1 MPVKGGQMNN
11 AISKDSVFN
20 ALKQVID
27 PEIGINLV
35 DLGMIKDVEI
45 KNEEITVKM
54 VLTSPFCPMLDYL
67 AEKVKSKVESVSPGA
82 KVIVSMLDEP
92 WVPPEG
98 LKK

>member
-1 MPVKGGQMNN
+1 MNN
-11 AISKDSVFN
+11 AISKDNVFN

-45 KNEEITVKM
+45 MEEEIIVKM
-54 VLTSPFCPMLDYL
+54 VLTSPFCPMIDYL
-67 AEKVKSKVESVSPGA
+67 VEQVKNKVESIAPNT
-82 KVIVSMLDEP
+82 KVIVSMLDES

>member
-1 MPVKGGQMNN
+1 MNN

-45 KNEEITVKM
+45 KDEEIMVKM
-54 VLTSPFCPMLDYL
+54 VLTSPFCPMIDYL
-67 AEKVKSKVESVSPGA
+67 TEQVKNKVESIAPNT

>member
-1 MPVKGGQMNN
+1 MANSIN
-11 AISKDSVFN
+11 KDRIFE
-20 ALKQVID
+20 ALKEVID

-45 KNEEITVKM
+45 KDEEITVKM

-67 AEKVKSKVESVSPGA
+67 AEKVKNKVESIAPGA

-92 WVPPEG
+92 WIPLEG
-98 LKK
+98 LKEKKEE

>member
-1 MPVKGGQMNN
+1 MNN
-11 AISKDSVFN
+11 AISKDNVFN

-45 KNEEITVKM
+45 KDEEITVKM
-54 VLTSPFCPMLDYL
+54 VLTSPFCPMIDYL
-67 AEKVKSKVESVSPGA
+67 TEQVKNKVESIAPNT

>member
-1 MPVKGGQMNN
+1 MNN
-11 AISKDSVFN
+11 AVSKDSVFN

-35 DLGMIKDVEI
+35 DLGMIKDVEV
-45 KNEEITVKM
+45 KDEQITVKM
-54 VLTSPFCPMLDYL
+54 VLTSPFCPMINYL
-67 AEKVKSKVESVSPGA
+67 VEHVKNKVESIAPNT

>member
-1 MPVKGGQMNN
+1 MNN
-11 AISKDSVFN
+11 AISKDNVFN

-45 KNEEITVKM
+45 KDEEITVKM
-54 VLTSPFCPMLDYL
+54 VLTSPFCPMIDYL
-67 AEKVKSKVESVSPGA
+67 VEQVKNKVESIAPNT

>member
-1 MPVKGGQMNN
+1 MNN
-11 AISKDSVFN
+11 AISKDGVFN

-45 KNEEITVKM
+45 MEEEIIVKM
-54 VLTSPFCPMLDYL
+54 VLTSPFCPMIDYL
-67 AEKVKSKVESVSPGA
+67 VEQVKNKVESIAPNT

>member
-1 MPVKGGQMNN
+1 MNN
-11 AISKDSVFN
+11 TISKDSVFN

-35 DLGMIKDVEI
+35 DLGMIKDIEI
-45 KNEEITVKM
+45 KDEEITVKM
-54 VLTSPFCPMLDYL
+54 VLTSPFCPMIDYL
-67 AEKVKSKVESVSPGA
+67 VEQVKNKVESVAPDTR
-82 KVIVSMLDEP
+82 VIVSMLDEP

>member
-1 MPVKGGQMNN
+1 MNN

-45 KNEEITVKM
+45 MEEEIIVKM
-54 VLTSPFCPMLDYL
+54 VLTSPFCPMIDYL
-67 AEKVKSKVESVSPGA
+67 VEQVKNKVESVAPGA
-82 KVIVSMLDEP
+82 KVIVSMLNEP
-92 WVPPEG
+92 WAPPEG
-98 LKK
+98 LKEKKEE